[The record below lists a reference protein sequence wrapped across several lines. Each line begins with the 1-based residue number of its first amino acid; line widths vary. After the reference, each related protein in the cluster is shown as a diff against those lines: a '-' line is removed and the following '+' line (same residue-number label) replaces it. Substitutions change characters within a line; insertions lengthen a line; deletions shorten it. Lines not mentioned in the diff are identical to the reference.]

1 MKKIKINASTSY
13 EVIIG
18 RELLKDS
25 GKLIKEVI
33 EPCRAVII
41 GDDNTLPLYGG
52 LLEES
57 LKKEGFDT
65 LTFSFPHGEKSKT
78 TSTLVELL
86 EFMAINNIT
95 RKDMIAALGG
105 GVTGDISGLA
115 AATYLRGI
123 SYVQLPTT
131 ILAAVDSSVG
141 GKTAVNLKAGKN
153 LMGAFYQPRLVICD
167 CDTFK
172 TLPEEVYTEGLAE
185 AIKYGVIVDNELF
198 NKFKEDALEGD
209 LNNIEPIIERC
220 VYLKGQVVSEDE
232 FDKGQR
238 QLLNFGHTIGHAI
251 EKCSSFK
258 IPHGFAVAMGMAAV
272 TRASE
277 NSGICEKGSSR
288 LLEEVL
294 QKYKLPI
301 NLPYSSTELSE
312 AALSDKK
319 RLGDNITLVVP
330 ERIGRCILHKISV
343 DHLTNFIELGREPR

>member
-41 GDDNTLPLYGG
+41 GDDNTLPLYGKI
-52 LLEES
+52 LEES
-57 LKKEGFDT
+57 LKSENFDT
-65 LTFSFPHGEKSKT
+65 LTFSFPHGEESKN
-78 TSTLVELL
+78 TSTLIELL
-86 EFMAINNIT
+86 EFLALNNIT
-95 RKDMIAALGG
+95 RKDIIVALGG
-105 GVTGDISGLA
+105 GVTGDLSGLA

-141 GKTAVNLKAGKN
+141 GKTAVNLKSGKN

-172 TLPEEVYTEGLAE
+172 TLPEEVYREGLAE
-185 AIKYGVIVDNELF
+185 AIKYGVILDSQLF
-198 NKFKEDALEGD
+198 NKFKEED
-209 LNNIEPIIERC
+209 LKDIETIIERC
-220 VYLKGQVVSEDE
+220 VYLKGQIVSQDE

-258 IPHGFAVAMGMAAV
+258 LPHGFAVAIGMAAV

-288 LLEEVL
+288 LLEKVL
-294 QKYKLPI
+294 QKYKLPLD
-301 NLPYSSTELSE
+301 LPYSSGELSE

-319 RLGDNITLVVP
+319 RLGDTITLVVP
-330 ERIGRCILHKISV
+330 ERIGSCILHKIPI
-343 DHLTNFIELGREPR
+343 DTLKDFIDLGRELK

>member
-25 GKLIKEVI
+25 GKLISSVI

-41 GDDNTLPLYGG
+41 GDDNTIPLYGKIV
-52 LLEES
+52 ETS
-57 LKKEGFDT
+57 LREHNYDT
-65 LTFSFPHGEKSKT
+65 LTFTFPHGEESKN
-78 TSTLVELL
+78 TSTLVEVL
-86 EFMAINNIT
+86 EFLALNKIT
-95 RKDMIAALGG
+95 RKDMIVALGG
-105 GVTGDISGLA
+105 GVTGDLSGFA
-115 AATYLRGI
+115 ASTYLRGI

-153 LMGAFYQPRLVICD
+153 LMGAFYQPSLVICD

-172 TLPEEVYTEGLAE
+172 TLPEEVYREGIAE
-185 AIKYGVIVDNELF
+185 AIKYGAITDSQLFDKF
-198 NKFKEDALEGD
+198 NKD
-209 LNNIEPIIERC
+209 IIEDIEDIIHRC
-220 VYLKGQVVSEDE
+220 VYLKGAIVSQDE

-277 NSGICEKGSSR
+277 NSGICEKGSSKN
-288 LLEEVL
+288 LEEVL
-294 QKYKLPI
+294 IKNKLPI
-301 NLPYSSTELSE
+301 NLPYSTEELLD

-319 RLGDNITLVVP
+319 RSGDTITLVVP
-330 ERIGRCILHKISV
+330 ERIGSCLLHKIPIEELK
-343 DHLTNFIELGREPR
+343 DFINLGRELK